1 VLATA
6 VVLCGCRLRLYA
18 GETATAEGMVEVTLP
33 GLSVEGEPLG
43 WNSRVVHLLGRDGR
57 LWQFDPD
64 EVIGFKKTAS
74 RFRAYSPS
82 EFRAALLRELGD
94 DYEVSG
100 TSHYLVAHP
109 RGGRDR
115 WAERFEDLYR
125 SFVHFFS
132 VRGFDLHRPM
142 FPLVGIVCKDRGDF
156 NRSANREKGTGP
168 ICRNGPKGASHK
180 LDLSPFPAGVEG
192 YYNLNSNRITIYDLG
207 GRGDSSDW
215 QRNAS
220 VLIHE
225 ATHQTAFN
233 TGVHGRYSPPPTWVV
248 EGLAMLFEAPGVH
261 DPRNWTRPA
270 DRVNR
275 DRLKAFRR
283 IVAPRHRPEM
293 LSLMVASDE
302 LFRVTPAAAY
312 AEAWAMSFFLAE
324 TEPSK
329 YMRYLKLTASRPPFQ
344 NYTAAERTADFTS
357 VFGDD
362 WRMLEARFLRFMAGV
377 K

>member
-1 VLATA
+1 MSNLMEKIRFSISPGCIHPGLNVLVLVIA
-6 VVLCGCRLRLYA
+6 VALCGCPTRLCA
-18 GETATAEGMVEVTLP
+18 GEGMVEVTLP
-33 GLSVEGEPLG
+33 GLRVEGEPLG
-43 WNSRVVHLLGRDGR
+43 WNSRMVHLLGRDGR
-57 LWQFDPD
+57 LWTFDPD

-82 EFRAALLRELGD
+82 EFRAALLRELGNG
-94 DYEVSG
+94 YEVSG
-100 TSHYLVAHP
+100 TGHYLVAHP
-109 RGGRDR
+109 RGERDR
-115 WAERFEDLYR
+115 WAKRFENLYR

-132 VRGFDLHRPM
+132 VRGFDIHRPM
-142 FPLVGIVCKDRGDF
+142 FPLVGIVCKDRDDF
-156 NRSANREKGTGP
+156 NRSAAADANVF
-168 ICRNGPKGASHK
+168 S
-180 LDLSPFPAGVEG
+180 SVEG
-192 YYNLNSNRITIYDLG
+192 FYNLNSNRIAIYDNG
-207 GRGDSSDW
+207 GRGDSPDW

-233 TGVHGRYSPPPTWVV
+233 TGVHSRYSPPPTWVV

-270 DRVNR
+270 DRVSR
-275 DRLKAFRR
+275 DRLKTFRR

-324 TEPSK
+324 TESSK

-344 NYTAAERTADFTS
+344 DYTDAERTADFTS

-362 WRMLEARFLRFMAGV
+362 WRMLEARLLRFMAGV